1 MSGGNDPGARLESE
15 ARLLLLTTEIERLRL
30 LGNADY
36 VRAALGLKIDEA
48 AQLMERIGLLDDG
61 IPYWEPRLRTGSDE
75 PGAAW

>member
-15 ARLLLLTTEIERLRL
+15 GRLLLLTAEIERLRS
-30 LGNADY
+30 LGPDDH

-61 IPYWEPRLRTGSDE
+61 VPYWTAFLRIGSDE
-75 PGAAW
+75 PR